1 MRTNLS
7 PDEIR
12 KIADYV
18 MPITPLEPAELV
30 FVFGTPHHCE
40 PLADAAAELW
50 RSGMARRI
58 IATGGLTGRLIEPEA
73 EVMRRL
79 LAARGVPNEN
89 ILTEEK
95 STNTGENVEFALP
108 IINRAFGLENVGS
121 VIAVTKLF
129 AARRCLMTLER
140 YWPSVKKMV
149 RPVNYFRTTRERWN
163 EDPELRVRVLR
174 EHEKIPRYLEL
185 GFVRELR

>member
-1 MRTNLS
+1 M
-7 PDEIR
+7 
-12 KIADYV
+12 

-40 PLADAAAELW
+40 SLADAAADLW
-50 RSGMARRI
+50 RTGLARRI
-58 IATGGLTGRLIEPEA
+58 IATGGLTGRLMESEA
-73 EVMRRL
+73 GVMRRL
-79 LAARGVPNEN
+79 LVERGVPDEN

-95 STNTGENVEFALP
+95 STNTGENVEFAMP
-108 IINRAFGLENVGS
+108 IIERAWGLENIGS

-149 RPVNYFRTTRERWN
+149 RAVNYFRTPRERWN

-174 EHEKIPRYLEL
+174 EREKIPRYLEQ
-185 GFVRELR
+185 GFLRELR